1 MLIID
6 DYLKGQ
12 QRTGKWNY
20 ERIEELKDWQDESGG
35 TEFSEM
41 ILDEGMASEEW
52 SAEKTS
58 ELWENS
64 FIQF

>member
-64 FIQF
+64 LIQF